1 MSEFRPSRPGER
13 RGGRKKGTPNK
24 TTKLLKD
31 ALMEAA
37 DAAGG
42 KEGLVGYL
50 TNLARKHPSVF
61 ATLLGKLLP
70 LQAHVT
76 GNTGSAVT
84 NVFIPSLDVMD
95 AAERYARLLRGEDV
109 GAPAL
114 PSRRLAYG

>member
-1 MSEFRPSRPGER
+1 LQHCWASS
-13 RGGRKKGTPNK
+13 
-24 TTKLLKD
+24 
-31 ALMEAA
+31 
-37 DAAGG
+37 
-42 KEGLVGYL
+42 Y
-50 TNLARKHPSVF
+50 
-61 ATLLGKLLP
+61 

-114 PSRRLAYG
+114 PSRVIEHEPFEVESSNTKTVDVTPSERPGDWLTANALE

>member
-1 MSEFRPSRPGER
+1 MFTHAEQNDDRPQ
-13 RGGRKKGTPNK
+13 
-24 TTKLLKD
+24 
-31 ALMEAA
+31 EAILRA
-37 DAAGG
+37 AEAAGG

-50 TNLARKHPSVF
+50 TNLAKKHPSVF

-70 LQAHVT
+70 LQAQVT
-76 GNTGSAVT
+76 GNLGSAVT

-114 PSRRLAYG
+114 MARSNHHGSHMSSE